1 MKQVELYVLSKDD
14 LNDVCRLMGPD
25 KGRDLKQ
32 AILSRNNKNWHSFD
46 EVDGIDDDWDDITDT
61 SPPQNQRQNSL
72 ERNNSF
78 FPWST
83 PKPSNATI
91 GTNRRRR
98 MSSVS
103 RATAARIHVLQERQ
117 NDDDCTSST
126 NSRDGE
132 GGFC

>member
-1 MKQVELYVLSKDD
+1 MCLGEIFLLTQLMYT
-14 LNDVCRLMGPD
+14 LNIATCIIRILDN
-25 KGRDLKQ
+25 LKQ
-32 AILSRNNKNWHSFD
+32 AILSRNNKNWHSLD
-46 EVDGIDDDWDDITDT
+46 EIEGIDDDWDDITDT

-126 NSRDGE
+126 NSRW
-132 GGFC
+132 